1 MAARLKVYRAPVEC
15 EEEETQSP
23 DPTIRVRLG
32 DLIPLVGMAQ
42 RLNYLWLKDFLEDE
56 VTVNEDLY
64 EVLQAF
70 RDSRPVA

>member
-1 MAARLKVYRAPVEC
+1 MSARLKVYQAPTEY
-15 EEEETQSP
+15 EDESP

-32 DLIPLVGMAQ
+32 DLIPLVAMAQ

-56 VTVNEDLY
+56 VTVSEDLY

-70 RDSRPVA
+70 RNARPVA

>member
-1 MAARLKVYRAPVEC
+1 MSARLKVYRAPTEL
-15 EEEETQSP
+15 EDESQ

-32 DLIPLVGMAQ
+32 DLIPLVGVAQ

-56 VTVNEDLY
+56 VTVSEDLY

-70 RDSRPVA
+70 RDSRPA